1 MSLLKYIFRRLLAL
15 LPVLFGVLT
24 LTFILSRLMP
34 GDPVVAYLG
43 ESHGFTA
50 EQYAAA
56 LHQLGLDRPIIEQY
70 FIYLQ
75 NLFTGNWGV
84 SVSYAR
90 GAPVWDLVMGR
101 FTRTFDIAIFAI
113 IIASLVGIKTGVISS
128 THRNKAKDTIFRGF
142 ALVGVSIPVFWLGM
156 LLQYFLGYRLDL
168 FPAVG
173 FKTAGIGDP
182 TVITNFRIIDCILT
196 GRFDL
201 LFDYLYHLFLPIMC
215 LSFITLASITRQ
227 TRSSMLEVLEQ
238 DYVRTA
244 RAKGCKEK
252 DVINSHARRNALI
265 PTVTVI
271 GLNFGGL
278 LAGAVLTE
286 TTFNL
291 HAIGELLVSAIQN
304 TDYWVLNAIVFVTT
318 ITFIIINLITDLIYG
333 LIDPRIR
340 Y

>member
-1 MSLLKYIFRRLLAL
+1 
-15 LPVLFGVLT
+15 
-24 LTFILSRLMP
+24 MP
-34 GDPVVAYLG
+34 GDPVLAHLPA
-43 ESHGFTA
+43 HGFTA
-50 EQYAAA
+50 EEYQAA
-56 LHQLGLDRPIIEQY
+56 LERLGLDRPIIEQY
-70 FIYLQ
+70 FLYLRD
-75 NLFTGNWGV
+75 LFTGNWGT
-84 SVSYAR
+84 SVAIAS
-90 GAPVWDLVMGR
+90 GTPVWDLVMER
-101 FTRTFDIAIFAI
+101 FARTFDISIFSI
-113 IIASLVGIKTGVISS
+113 IIAALVGIKTGVISS
-128 THRNKAKDTIFRGF
+128 THRNKAKDTLFRGF
-142 ALVGVSIPVFWLGM
+142 ALVGVSIPIFWMGM
-156 LLQYFLGYRLDL
+156 LLQYFLGYRIDL

-173 FKTAGIGDP
+173 YKRAGIGDP
-182 TVITNFRIIDCILT
+182 PKITNFRIIDCLLSA
-196 GRFDL
+196 RFDL
-201 LFDYLYHLFLPIMC
+201 LFDYLIHLFLPIMC

-265 PTVTVI
+265 PTVTII

-291 HAIGELLVSAIQN
+291 HAIGEILIKSIQN
-304 TDYWVLNAIVFVTT
+304 TDYWILNAIVFVTT
-318 ITFIIINLITDLIYG
+318 IAFIIINLITDVIYG